1 MAKNNKNRKQNNND
15 AEFAQEVAVN
25 AKQQQ
30 AAQNNA
36 SQNANQFENENQN
49 V

>member
-1 MAKNNKNRKQNNND
+1 MAKNKNRKQNND
-15 AEFAQEVAVN
+15 TEFAQEVAVN

-36 SQNANQFENENQN
+36 NQNANQFENENQN